1 MKTLSWKARR
11 RNLEKFLFIA
21 IWLSTNLQA
30 DVIRSYKG
38 LPKRGTLTMKKPFH
52 EEKPVEVSNYSSNS
66 FIPGIDTQ
74 RDTDHFLSLQLAN
87 SYNGYG
93 MYIGSTNPIAF
104 VPGKGIIAAYRM
116 MDPKSDS
123 QNYILFFNL
132 VKTILLISI

>member
-1 MKTLSWKARR
+1 MGTPGNIMKTLSGKASRK
-11 RNLEKFLFIA
+11 NLDKFLFIA

-30 DVIRSYKG
+30 DVIRSYKR
-38 LPKRGTLTMKKPFH
+38 LPKRGTLTVKKPFH

-66 FIPGIDTQ
+66 FIPGIDTH

-116 MDPKSDS
+116 MDPD
-123 QNYILFFNL
+123 QLFL
-132 VKTILLISI
+132 SLIHI